1 MLICILSLIPE
12 IVWQNAIKLAILTK
26 TKDRNVF
33 LQRYNEKYSS
43 QTIFFDLNQII
54 EKSNCVL

>member
-54 EKSNCVL
+54 ENSNCVL